1 MTLSRL
7 FLQIS
12 GYQRDHLVGRLT
24 SWVINW
30 GWITSGMLTITTRP
44 EKPRRSQLRTIS
56 GKQKNNKF
64 LQICSNLPAL
74 SVPAFGDWGAVEW
87 LEALLGVKLGK
98 IETEPG
104 LKEVG
109 QKQFQQDDFQSRL
122 FLNTFSMCGG
132 QKKCK
137 CICFFATSIYCM
149 DWTLHSFP
157 VPRLIL
163 IANICLCL
171 SIFRRQIALYS
182 SLTVNSTP
190 PVNWSPPV

>member
-7 FLQIS
+7 FLQIF

-30 GWITSGMLTITTRP
+30 GWITSGMITITTRP

-132 QKKCK
+132 QKNANVYVSLPQASTVW
-137 CICFFATSIYCM
+137 IEHYTVFQYHA
-149 DWTLHSFP
+149 SF
-157 VPRLIL
+157 
-163 IANICLCL
+163 
-171 SIFRRQIALYS
+171 
-182 SLTVNSTP
+182 
-190 PVNWSPPV
+190 